1 MTPQPY
7 HTVRDHMRRALG
19 LLAMGHTEDAR
30 EALLFALDVLETY
43 TRPDAGSDSGAVGN
57 LSGRERPAK
66 GRDSSH
72 TQAGQ

>member
-19 LLAMGHTEDAR
+19 LLAMGHHEDAR

-43 TRPDAGSDSGAVGN
+43 TRPDAGAAGAVGE
-57 LSGRERPAK
+57 SPDEHAPAK